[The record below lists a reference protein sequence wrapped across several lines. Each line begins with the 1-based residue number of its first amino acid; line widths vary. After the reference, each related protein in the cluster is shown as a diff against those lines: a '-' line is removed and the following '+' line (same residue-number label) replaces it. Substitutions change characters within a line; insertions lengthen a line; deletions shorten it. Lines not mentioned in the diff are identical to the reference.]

1 MRRDDPQ
8 TVLFIKGFY
17 PLPDPSACR
26 YRSPRSHREF
36 SSLMKKNPNHNLKNM
51 REGKALI
58 GIDEIAIT
66 EDALARRAAKID
78 HNLRIK
84 NAA

>member
-1 MRRDDPQ
+1 
-8 TVLFIKGFY
+8 
-17 PLPDPSACR
+17 
-26 YRSPRSHREF
+26 
-36 SSLMKKNPNHNLKNM
+36 MKKNPNHNLKNM

-58 GIDEIAIT
+58 GVDEIAIT